1 VATRTFSFRA
11 GPDFAQRHER
21 ALREL
26 HRLRDEQ
33 PLLADSIRYEFDVR
47 LLEAQRRGLDTP
59 AQRLHATIA
68 ALIEAVEDALAD
80 EPLIGS
86 EPEIDENALAG
97 ARAAAE
103 AVARRYEDEA
113 GAAG

>member
-11 GPDFAQRHER
+11 GPDFAERHER
-21 ALREL
+21 ALTEL
-26 HRLRDEQ
+26 DRLRDEQ
-33 PLLADSIRYEFDVR
+33 PALADSIRYDFDVR

-68 ALIEAVEDALAD
+68 ALIEAVEDVLAD
-80 EPLIGS
+80 ERLIGR
-86 EPEIDENALAG
+86 EPTVDEDALAG

-103 AVARRYEDEA
+103 AVARRYEHDA
-113 GAAG
+113 GAPR

>member
-11 GPDFAQRHER
+11 QQDFAERHER

-26 HRLRDEQ
+26 DRLREEQ
-33 PLLADSIRYEFDVR
+33 PLLADSIRYDFDVR

-68 ALIEAVEDALAD
+68 ALIEAVEGALPD
-80 EPLIGS
+80 EPYLGG
-86 EPEIDENALAG
+86 ERAVDEESLAG
-97 ARAAAE
+97 AHAAAE
-103 AVARRYEDEA
+103 AVARRYESDA
-113 GAAG
+113 RTRT